1 MNTTIEQKI
10 GGNNNES
17 PHLLLNMD
25 QFIALVNFGRFP
37 LPGHW

>member
-25 QFIALVNFGRFP
+25 QFIALVN
-37 LPGHW
+37 LAASLSPGHW